1 MNESRRYMQD
11 DRNRRSQDQGDR
23 RQPNWRPSPAQDEG
37 WRYQD
42 DGRFQMSPQ
51 QEGYQPYSDGW
62 MPQSQQQDQ
71 GWRSQ
76 NDGNWRSQGDGN
88 WRSQGD
94 GYRSQNDGGRWQEDW
109 RAQNQGYGQGPGY
122 GQSQGD
128 GGSDSRFG
136 QGRNTGWGARDYS
149 LGRQDFAQRDG
160 MSSSGEFAGRGPKG
174 YARSDDRIREE
185 VSDQLTDDPSV
196 DASEIEVEVKD
207 GRVTLTGTCDDR
219 QQKRRAEDIAERCS
233 GVQDVMNHIRVE
245 QSDRSSNRDNTDT
258 SSKSNQSQSST
269 RGATGTSPTRRGSS
283 TESM

>member
-1 MNESRRYMQD
+1 MNESRRYEHD
-11 DRNRRSQDQGDR
+11 DRFRRAPEYEERRRGSQQG
-23 RQPNWRPSPAQDEG
+23 QPNWRPSPARDES

-42 DGRFQMSPQ
+42 DGRFTMSPP

-62 MPQSQQQDQ
+62 LPQSQPQNQ

-76 NDGNWRSQGDGN
+76 NDSN

-94 GYRSQNDGGRWQEDW
+94 GYRSPNEGGRWQED
-109 RAQNQGYGQGPGY
+109 R
-122 GQSQGD
+122 D
-128 GGSDSRFG
+128 GRFG
-136 QGRNTGWGARDYS
+136 QGRDTGWGARDYS

-160 MSSSGEFAGRGPKG
+160 ISSSGEFAGRGPKG

-185 VSDQLTDDPSV
+185 VSDRLTDDPSV

-219 QQKRRAEDIAERCS
+219 QQKRRAEDLAEQCS

-245 QSDRSSNRDNTDT
+245 QNDRSSGRDGQA
-258 SSKSNQSQSST
+258 SKSTQSQSST

>member
-1 MNESRRYMQD
+1 
-11 DRNRRSQDQGDR
+11 
-23 RQPNWRPSPAQDEG
+23 
-37 WRYQD
+37 
-42 DGRFQMSPQ
+42 
-51 QEGYQPYSDGW
+51 
-62 MPQSQQQDQ
+62 
-71 GWRSQ
+71 
-76 NDGNWRSQGDGN
+76 
-88 WRSQGD
+88 
-94 GYRSQNDGGRWQEDW
+94 
-109 RAQNQGYGQGPGY
+109 
-122 GQSQGD
+122 
-128 GGSDSRFG
+128 
-136 QGRNTGWGARDYS
+136 
-149 LGRQDFAQRDG
+149 

>member
-76 NDGNWRSQGDGN
+76 
-88 WRSQGD
+88 GD
-94 GYRSQNDGGRWQEDW
+94 GYRSPNEGGRWQED
-109 RAQNQGYGQGPGY
+109 R
-122 GQSQGD
+122 
-128 GGSDSRFG
+128 DSRFG
-136 QGRNTGWGARDYS
+136 QGRDTGWGSRDYS

-245 QSDRSSNRDNTDT
+245 QSDRSSNRDTTDT

-269 RGATGTSPTRRGSS
+269 RGATGASPTRRGSS